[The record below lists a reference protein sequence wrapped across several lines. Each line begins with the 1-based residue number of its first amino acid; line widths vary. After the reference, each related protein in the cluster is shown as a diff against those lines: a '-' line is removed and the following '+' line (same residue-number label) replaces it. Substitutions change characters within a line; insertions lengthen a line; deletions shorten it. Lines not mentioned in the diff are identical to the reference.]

1 MEVERAARPRDEV
14 ATGVPRPGELERQ
27 LSLHVRRSSP
37 EDVGSIRALTAAAF
51 VTAPHRAPPAD
62 DTDDPGEAALVV
74 WLLEDPAAIP
84 QLSLVAERGDEVV
97 GHVICSRGRIDDAPA
112 LGLGPVSVRPDEQRG
127 GVGSALMYAV
137 LGAAQALDETVVVL
151 LGDPA
156 YYSRFGF
163 DPASALGIAAPD
175 PQWGDLFQA
184 LALGSGPVPSGTF
197 RYAEPFDR
205 L

>member
-1 MEVERAARPRDEV
+1 
-14 ATGVPRPGELERQ
+14 
-27 LSLHVRRSSP
+27 LSSGLYVRRSSP
-37 EDVGSIRALTAAAF
+37 EDVGPIRALTAEAF
-51 VTAPHRAPPAD
+51 AIAPHRAPPAD

-74 WLLEDPAAIP
+74 WLLQDPAAIP
-84 QLSLVAERGDEVV
+84 QLSLVAERGDELV
-97 GHVICSRGRIDDAPA
+97 GHVVCSRGRIDDAPA
-112 LGLGPVSVRPDEQRG
+112 LGLGPVSARPDQQRG

-137 LGAAQALDETVVVL
+137 LGAAQALDEPVVVL

-156 YYSRFGF
+156 YYLRFGF
-163 DPASALGIAAPD
+163 GPASALGIAAPE

-184 LALGSGPVPSGTF
+184 LALGTGPAPRGTF